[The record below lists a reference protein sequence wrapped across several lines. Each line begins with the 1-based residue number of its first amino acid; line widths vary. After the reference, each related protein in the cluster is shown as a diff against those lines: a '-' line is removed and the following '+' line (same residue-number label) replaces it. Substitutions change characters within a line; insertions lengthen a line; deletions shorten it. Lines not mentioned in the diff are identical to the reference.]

1 MSVPNLSKKYIRPI
15 FSQKSPQTSIQP
27 TRTPQIFTKK
37 KTSISH
43 KLAKHTNIIKHPQT
57 LQPPLHTPH
66 WQKEYVVKS
75 TNVTG
80 LTRQGRVAFL
90 VIIELGTSYLG

>member
-1 MSVPNLSKKYIRPI
+1 MSIPNLSKKYIRLI
-15 FSQKSPQTSIQP
+15 FPQKNPQTSIQP
-27 TRTPQIFTKK
+27 TRTPQTFTNKI
-37 KTSISH
+37 SISH

-66 WQKEYVVKS
+66 WQKEYVVES

-90 VIIELGTSYLG
+90 VLVKES